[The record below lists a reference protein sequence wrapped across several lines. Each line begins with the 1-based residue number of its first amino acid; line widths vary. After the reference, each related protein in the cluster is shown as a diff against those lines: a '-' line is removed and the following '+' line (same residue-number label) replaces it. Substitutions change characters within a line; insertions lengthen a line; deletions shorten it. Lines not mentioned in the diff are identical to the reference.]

1 MRPLLPALGASVLL
15 AAAIVWTPLPGHQDA
30 DPVARVAAPMATPR
44 AIAASPAAAF
54 VQFAPVVASSGADG
68 PAKPEPPVLVGFAG
82 VGRQRTAYIMDAGQP
97 VRARLGDKVGAWR
110 LAEMGPHGVTLRSGG
125 KSLALAFYGPR
136 AAPPPPATPL
146 DAALAAAPAAAAPA
160 PPPPPVQ
167 PHALEPASAPIPHAP
182 HSGARYWAGPPGSA
196 PPGYIVLK
204 PGELP
209 PQ

>member
-1 MRPLLPALGASVLL
+1 MRPLLPALGASLL
-15 AAAIVWTPLPGHQDA
+15 VAAAIIWTPLPGHPDA
-30 DPVARVAAPMATPR
+30 DPIAGAAPIATPR

-54 VQFAPVVASSGADG
+54 VQFAPLVAASGAGG

-82 VGRQRTAYIMDAGQP
+82 VGRLRTAYIMDAGQP

-110 LAEMGPHGVTLRSGG
+110 LAAMGPHGVTLRCGG
-125 KSLALAFYGPR
+125 KALALAFYGPR

-146 DAALAAAPAAAAPA
+146 DATLAAAAPA
-160 PPPPPVQ
+160 PPPPPPQ
-167 PHALEPASAPIPHAP
+167 PHALEPASAPPPRHAP
-182 HSGARYWAGPPGSA
+182 HGGPRYWAGPPGSA